1 MMTAYDKY
9 GKTDGRTMDAAIIVV
24 GDEVLQGFIQ
34 DTNTHYLASRL
45 REGGHRVRK
54 VTVVPDETSAI
65 AGAVREALASGVGL
79 LLVSGGLGTTPD
91 DVTTEAVAKALGLQ
105 LRLDKDA
112 LGWIEERV
120 RTRWDSE
127 KQRRSDPAALRRM
140 AMLPEGA
147 AALKNEAGM
156 APGIHIRRGSTD
168 IVLMPG
174 VPAELKDLFSKQVVG
189 AILPKADDGEHFI
202 ELTVR
207 MSETAMHGLL
217 QRLHDEHRDVVVGSY
232 PQERGLVILRVHGK
246 DRGRVEAVVAII
258 KRGLGDAVD
267 KNSTPEGTICHKPG

>member
-1 MMTAYDKY
+1 
-9 GKTDGRTMDAAIIVV
+9 MDVAIIVV

-34 DTNTHYLASRL
+34 DTNTPFLASRL
-45 REGGHRVRK
+45 RELGHRVRK
-54 VTVVPDETSAI
+54 VTVVPDEMDAI
-65 AGAVREALASGVGL
+65 ARAVREALGSGVGL

-91 DVTTEAVAKALGLQ
+91 DMTTEAVAKALAVP
-105 LRLDKDA
+105 LRLDKGA

-156 APGIHIRRGSTD
+156 APGIHLRRGSTD

-174 VPAELKDLFSKQVVG
+174 VPAELMDLFSKRVEG
-189 AILPKADDGEHFI
+189 AIVPRADDGEHFI
-202 ELTVR
+202 ELTGH
-207 MSETAMHGLL
+207 MNETAMHGLL
-217 QRLHDEHRDVVVGSY
+217 QRLHDEHRDVIVGSY

-246 DRGRVEAVVAII
+246 VKGSVEAVVAIL
-258 KRGLGDAVD
+258 RRELGDAINKD
-267 KNSTPEGTICHKPG
+267 SAPEGTICDKPG